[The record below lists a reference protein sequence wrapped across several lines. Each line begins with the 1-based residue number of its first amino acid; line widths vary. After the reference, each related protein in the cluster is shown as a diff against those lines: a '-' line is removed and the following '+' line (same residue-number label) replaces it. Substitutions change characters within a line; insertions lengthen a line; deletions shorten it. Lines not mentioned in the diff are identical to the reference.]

1 MKGTALNILWLAL
14 MLLFTSSCASRERKV
29 EMQNVEQGGG
39 ANVRTRMLKD
49 GSTVVEGKGEDVRN
63 VGESDGSNDGGGN
76 NGLAAPVAGLSAKSI
91 PALVPSPT
99 NIGDTLN
106 ATTMPT
112 SSPGLDGNSVLGNA
126 TNSNE
131 NATTPTDTQ
140 DGNVVPNMSPVTSNA
155 TNLNVTSTLVTDK
168 NVKSTDVFDGNT
180 TSGVNV
186 TVPSKPTSAAPSASP
201 TAASEQKTLPTIGTN
216 LTDSAIAQPN
226 HVPSDVSVSSKSTSA
241 APSASPTAASEQKT
255 LPTIGT
261 NLTDSAIAQPNQA
274 PSDVSVSSKPTSAA
288 PSASPTAAS
297 EQKSLPTMGKNL
309 TDSAIAQPNQAPS
322 DVSVSSKPT
331 GAVPSASPTA
341 ASEQKTLPTIG
352 KNLTDSAIAPNQ
364 APAAVTGFSSGD
376 ESPSPSLLPTKSIFN
391 NHSSTFDANAGKPS
405 TKYSGSIKSSKEPSA
420 PPTLLN
426 SYDGEPPVPTQT
438 KNSYNN
444 KSASA
449 VSSSRPTIAVS
460 TVKIPSNSDIDPKN
474 PTNIPSYRA
483 GLDTNNNDGYGNNQ
497 QTRDDDDVGDNQYR
511 ENNIGNGYEKDNE
524 QLGTT
529 TTSSPLNSETFDLL
543 CDKGNT
549 CGSCESQAKN
559 VWKSSEEK
567 MFCKWKE
574 GKCVVTSSAYND
586 FNCNSSDVFV
596 GSSLFLPLTILVGLC
611 FCFRKQLF
619 RHTVQI
625 SSKMLRSHNT
635 RFTRITN
642 NAGGRYQV

>member
-1 MKGTALNILWLAL
+1 
-14 MLLFTSSCASRERKV
+14 
-29 EMQNVEQGGG
+29 MQNVEQGGG

-201 TAASEQKTLPTIGTN
+201 TS
-216 LTDSAIAQPN
+216 
-226 HVPSDVSVSSKSTSA
+226 
-241 APSASPTAASEQKT
+241 
-255 LPTIGT
+255 
-261 NLTDSAIAQPNQA
+261 
-274 PSDVSVSSKPTSAA
+274 
-288 PSASPTAAS
+288 AS

-596 GSSLFLPLTILVGLC
+596 GSSLFLPLSILVGLC